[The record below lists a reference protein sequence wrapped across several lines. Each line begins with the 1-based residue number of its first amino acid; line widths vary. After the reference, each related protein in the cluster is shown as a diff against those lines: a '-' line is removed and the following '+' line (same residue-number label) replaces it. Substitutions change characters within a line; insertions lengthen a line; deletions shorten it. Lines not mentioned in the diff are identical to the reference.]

1 MNFKEM
7 TTDRLFEL
15 RSQIDRELEKRF
27 DEISTYR
34 KDRNKA
40 DRTNAKAK
48 EFDPYKEQVAQ
59 LREVARELGEEIKSE
74 PIFYRDKR
82 KEGIRVKVVY
92 GISDKKLREEAHK
105 ELTKRVEDLH
115 LSNLVKIQEKDSMS
129 YAYGYPHRV
138 KIIGFFFI

>member
-15 RSQIDRELEKRF
+15 RAQIDRELEKRF

-59 LREVARELGEEIKSE
+59 LREVARELGEEVKSE

-92 GISDKKLREEAHK
+92 GISDKNSERRRIK
-105 ELTKRVEDLH
+105 
-115 LSNLVKIQEKDSMS
+115 S
-129 YAYGYPHRV
+129 
-138 KIIGFFFI
+138 